1 MTKKL
6 FGKISNLFG
15 YKLIDKKLFKN
26 SRLISHNSLFSLEAI
41 LNSLFE
47 KKKINSIVQIGA
59 NDGQRFDALS
69 FLLRNI
75 IHPRY
80 WLSQLLLILNN

>member
-47 KKKINSIVQIGA
+47 KKKLTQ
-59 NDGQRFDALS
+59 
-69 FLLRNI
+69 
-75 IHPRY
+75 
-80 WLSQLLLILNN
+80 